1 MQVKGQLSGV
11 VTLEQLGNIGEL
23 VGGIAVVASLH
34 YVGVQ
39 LRQNTKITKASVRQ
53 SIAARASKAAGASDG
68 R

>member
-1 MQVKGQLSGV
+1 MQVKGRLGGV

-23 VGGIAVVASLH
+23 MGGIAVVASLH

-53 SIAARASKAAGASDG
+53 SIAARASEAAGASDG